1 MKNIN
6 NYKTYLSIYKYMVI
20 LKSKREGIL
29 EFRKLKTLKDKESYV
44 QELKNKKDHVS
55 CIMVKELKRH
65 RYVQTDMIF

>member
-44 QELKNKKDHVS
+44 RELKNKKDHVS
-55 CIMVKELKRH
+55 CIMVKELKNH
-65 RYVQTDMIF
+65 RYIKTDMIF